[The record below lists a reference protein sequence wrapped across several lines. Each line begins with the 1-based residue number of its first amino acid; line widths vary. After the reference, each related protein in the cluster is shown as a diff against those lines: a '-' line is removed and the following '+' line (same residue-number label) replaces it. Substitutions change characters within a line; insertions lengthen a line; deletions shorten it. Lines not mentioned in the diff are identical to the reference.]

1 MAENTTKINE
11 KIILAI
17 NVENNDKKSYQI
29 CKSNYC
35 DICGCSYERLK
46 THIAEV
52 HKGKKPF
59 SCNKCDRT
67 FSQKGNLNKH
77 IEAIHEG
84 KNHTSV
90 AFAIQAFLLR
100 LI

>member
-11 KIILAI
+11 KIISAI
-17 NVENNDKKSYQI
+17 NVENNDMRTHQI

-35 DICGCSYERLK
+35 DICGYAFKSAYKLK

-59 SCNKCDRT
+59 SCDECDRT
-67 FSQKGNLNKH
+67 FSQKGNLNTH
-77 IEAIHEG
+77 IEAIHER
-84 KNHTSV
+84 KKT
-90 AFAIQAFLLR
+90 IQA
-100 LI
+100 